1 MSQNNNNSKSAEK
14 LSENKSEHNPT
25 KRIAL
30 FPGTFDPFTIGHES
44 LVKRGLTLM
53 DEIVIAIGINESKKT
68 HFPFEKRIKSIRVFY
83 ADNPRVRV
91 ESYNTLTVD
100 FAKKVGANY
109 ILRGIRSLNDFEYEK
124 SIADMNRTISKI
136 ETFVLFTEPSLT
148 HISSTLVRE
157 LLQYEHDVSE
167 FIPKGFKI

>member
-1 MSQNNNNSKSAEK
+1 MQHKSFNSESSDISSNEIKK
-14 LSENKSEHNPT
+14 DNK
-25 KRIAL
+25 RVAL

-44 LVKRGLTLM
+44 LVRRGLTLM
-53 DEIVIAIGINESKKT
+53 DEIVIAIGVNESKKYF
-68 HFPFEKRIKSIRVFY
+68 FPLEKRIQMIRDFY
-83 ADNPRVRV
+83 AHNPRIRV

-100 FAKKVGANY
+100 FAH
-109 ILRGIRSLNDFEYEK
+109 EK

-157 LLQYEHDVSE
+157 LMQYGRDVSE
-167 FIPKGFKI
+167 FIPNGYKI